1 MTLPEKCDKVPV
13 GLISGFVLP
22 FLVALVSFLVAMGHP
37 SLHIWLHKILEANI
51 VTHVITLSVFPN
63 ILIFL
68 FFNHF
73 DMLKASK
80 GVLGATI
87 FWAVIVFAIYF
98 LL

>member
-1 MTLPEKCDKVPV
+1 MKLPEKYDKVPT

-22 FLVALVSFLVAMGHP
+22 FLIALVSFLVARGHP
-37 SLHIWLHKILEANI
+37 SLHTWIHKISEANI
-51 VTHVITLSVFPN
+51 VTHVITLCVFPN

-73 DMLKASK
+73 DMLKASR